1 MTPPKSPSQ
10 ISLDPAP
17 LPWNTG
23 SSRLWSLFDMLE
35 ADTKLAFFAL
45 AEIEELRRAIQ
56 KQQELT
62 DVAEWPTP
70 DLVTQLKSVLNTVEL
85 ATEPLYLKTTLVSI
99 DYIEKM
105 YEFKLP
111 QRTMSQM
118 LVDLDHL
125 QNAFISEM
133 EGVTFLYIAPERQQF
148 YVGDTGE
155 SLPFGAAVAAAFP
168 SGALDMREAS
178 NAYALERWPACV
190 FHLMRVLES
199 GLSVLAARFN
209 VTMDKSTWHQVIE
222 AIEGKI
228 RKVDPV
234 TAGTDWKQQQKDFL
248 EPVHDLVTSGGVRL
262 GGHFLD
268 EEEGV
273 RKRRKP

>member
-1 MTPPKSPSQ
+1 
-10 ISLDPAP
+10 
-17 LPWNTG
+17 
-23 SSRLWSLFDMLE
+23 MLE

-70 DLVTQLKSVLNTVEL
+70 DLVTQLKSVLHTVEL
-85 ATEPLYLKTTLVSI
+85 ATEPLYLQTTLVSI

-105 YEFKLP
+105 YQFKLP

-178 NAYALERWPACV
+178 NTYPRLRE
-190 FHLMRVLES
+190 
-199 GLSVLAARFN
+199 ARRPG
-209 VTMDKSTWHQVIE
+209 
-222 AIEGKI
+222 A
-228 RKVDPV
+228 
-234 TAGTDWKQQQKDFL
+234 
-248 EPVHDLVTSGGVRL
+248 
-262 GGHFLD
+262 
-268 EEEGV
+268 
-273 RKRRKP
+273 

>member
-1 MTPPKSPSQ
+1 
-10 ISLDPAP
+10 
-17 LPWNTG
+17 
-23 SSRLWSLFDMLE
+23 MLE

-70 DLVTQLKSVLNTVEL
+70 DLVTQLKSVLHTVEL
-85 ATEPLYLKTTLVSI
+85 ATEPLYLQTTLVSI

-105 YEFKLP
+105 YQFKLP

-178 NAYALERWPACV
+178 NTYALERWPACV

-228 RKVDPV
+228 RKVDPA
-234 TAGTDWKQQQKDFL
+234 TAGPDWKQQQKNFSDAATQFMFFKDAWRNHIMHVRDVYD
-248 EPVHDLVTSGGVRL
+248 EGRATSIWQHVNEFMNKLASIGL
-262 GGHFLD
+262 H
-268 EEEGV
+268 E
-273 RKRRKP
+273 